1 MVGKYLSNERSTM
14 RKLVVALVAGA
25 IGVGAVVSPAAA
37 QPTDEPGEPSCQA
50 GVISYAVQ
58 VGHGRRE
65 AAEFFFGD
73 NPKAVQTAQR
83 AVQAFCAGS

>member
-1 MVGKYLSNERSTM
+1 M
-14 RKLVVALVAGA
+14 RKLVVALAAGA
-25 IGVGAVVSPAAA
+25 IGVGVIVPSAAA
-37 QPTDEPGEPSCQA
+37 RPTGGVGEPTCEA
-50 GVISYAVQ
+50 EVISYAVQ